1 MKKLGLAM
9 AVALSLSACVS
20 MNNGSVNPNNPNAVV
35 TQYPVETAMLNI
47 YTKARSQV
55 LTSTI
60 DGQKVTAEVRV
71 TPKGAMSFNGKQLQG
86 AEVNTLNKTNNQLTN
101 QSASINYFS
110 LNPLVFHGYT
120 DSSGEYS
127 IASQANPIPKL
138 ANVGDSNILL
148 TENVYSNSS
157 KLIKT
162 GMYTQSWSLTQDS
175 NNSAWFCINSSAN
188 MLVDYD
194 PNGTTAECYKI
205 NAKGDILSSK
215 LTLEMPNRTIDFVSK

>member
-9 AVALSLSACVS
+9 AVALSLSACAS
-20 MNNGSVNPNNPNAVV
+20 MNNGIVNPNNPNAVV

-47 YTKARSQV
+47 YTKARSQL
-55 LTSTI
+55 LTTTI
-60 DGQKVTAEVRV
+60 DGQNVTAEVRV

-86 AEVNTLNKTNNQLTN
+86 AEVSTINRTNNQLTN

-120 DSSGEYS
+120 GKSGEYS
-127 IASQANPIPKL
+127 VATQSSTIPKL

-162 GMYTQSWSLTQDS
+162 GMYSQSWSLTQDS
-175 NNSAWFCINSSAN
+175 DNTAWFCINSSAN

-205 NAKGDILSSK
+205 NAKGDILGSK
-215 LTLEMPNRTIDFVSK
+215 LTLEMPETTVNFVGN